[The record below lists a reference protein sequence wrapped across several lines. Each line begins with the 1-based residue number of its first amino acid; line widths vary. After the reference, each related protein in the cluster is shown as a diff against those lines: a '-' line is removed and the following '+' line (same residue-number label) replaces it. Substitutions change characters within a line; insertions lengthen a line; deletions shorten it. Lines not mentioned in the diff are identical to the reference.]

1 MLRHDANKIIIKFIY
16 LKLLSPDRS
25 LKEQADNPF
34 LYFVFPV
41 IHKWFYKNRSLGKE
55 VEVDI
60 YDIYYEYFY
69 Q

>member
-16 LKLLSPDRS
+16 LKLLPPDRF

-34 LYFVFPV
+34 LYFVSPV

-60 YDIYYEYFY
+60 YERYSDYDLF
-69 Q
+69 